1 MPLDSSVEPGRS
13 WQGVGGFEWEPSRQY
28 KLSLEGYYR
37 DLKDL
42 VVLDNNVAADSE
54 SSRSEDLFKTG
65 GTGYATGAELLLE
78 KRGSRT
84 HGWLGYTLGWTRRRF
99 PELNQGRLFAPKYD
113 RRHDFSLVISHRHGK
128 WTVGT
133 NFIYGTGQAF
143 TPASERYTLRIPS
156 TDAIQDYVLPAARN
170 SARLL
175 PYHRLDLSLR
185 RALVPWGINAE
196 FYLQIFNA
204 YNRRNEWFVQY
215 DTDNPSTEPEV
226 IKMLPVVPTLG
237 LNFKF

>member
-1 MPLDSSVEPGRS
+1 M
-13 WQGVGGFEWEPSRQY
+13 
-28 KLSLEGYYR
+28 
-37 DLKDL
+37 
-42 VVLDNNVAADSE
+42 
-54 SSRSEDLFKTG
+54 
-65 GTGYATGAELLLE
+65 
-78 KRGSRT
+78 
-84 HGWLGYTLGWTRRRF
+84 
-99 PELNQGRLFAPKYD
+99 
-113 RRHDFSLVISHRHGK
+113 VISHRHGK

-133 NFIYGTGQAF
+133 NFVYGTGQAF

-156 TDAIQDYVLPAARN
+156 TGAIQDYVLPAARN

-185 RALVPWGINAE
+185 RALLLWGSNAE

-226 IKMLPVVPTLG
+226 IKMLPVVPSLG